1 MEDNLSGPISLP
13 GTAISDPAQ
22 VAQAAT
28 APAAPSIQAA
38 SAGAATGRTGM
49 LSLSIKERTA
59 LFAAYMPFLKNGGLF
74 IPTSRPHRM
83 GDQVYMILSLMDD
96 PTRMPLSGQVV
107 WITPSGAQASRQ
119 QGIGVHF
126 DDNEATRDART
137 KIEGILGNALKST
150 RQTHTM

>member
-1 MEDNLSGPISLP
+1 MEDSLSGPVSQP
-13 GTAISDPAQ
+13 GPAFADA
-22 VAQAAT
+22 AQPIQAGAVPGGAAG
-28 APAAPSIQAA
+28 PAAA
-38 SAGAATGRTGM
+38 RTGM

-74 IPTSRPHRM
+74 IPTARPHRM

-96 PTRMPLSGQVV
+96 PTRMPLSGKVV
-107 WITPSGAQASRQ
+107 WITPPGAQASRQ